1 MVGVHG
7 AAFFSLWLEVEKKNI
22 REDITFQIWPAEETC
37 WMCSQIEYY
46 AGHLHTQFVHS
57 LLRMNG
63 LNSSPMKKNQ
73 NQKKKGEKNTN
84 CAWSDRPP
92 TLCFSFEPSSLQQ
105 CPAEKNT
112 RLYYTQQEQRKIL
125 RFSDSFRRR
134 RICLYIQKKNLL
146 CVSLSKP

>member
-7 AAFFSLWLEVEKKNI
+7 AAFFCLWMEGEKKNI

-46 AGHLHTQFVHS
+46 ASHLHTQFVHS

-73 NQKKKGEKNTN
+73 NQNQKKGGKNTN
-84 CAWSDRPP
+84 CAWSDHPP

-105 CPAEKNT
+105 CPAEKT
-112 RLYYTQQEQRKIL
+112 QDYYTQQEQRKIL
-125 RFSDSFRRR
+125 RFSDSF
-134 RICLYIQKKNLL
+134 IHSEEESCVCL
-146 CVSLSKP
+146 SP